1 MNLEILL
8 ACAEVIHRT
17 GRANENHGDQ
27 CKGNSTVAR
36 FRNIIQ
42 IGIISRLADRLFCTT
57 CALAGSGIVV
67 MISLLCDRYAALLA
81 DHLMGLTIL
90 VVNQL
95 LSALMVTSLGLD
107 CATGTDTIFIK
118 YMCKLF
124 SNHDAAISAGC
135 LVGLSV
141 SIVFNILES
150 MLADGGILLVA
161 ARIALTV
168 AIAVQ
173 TGDTLDSQT
182 AVAGQVMGTIAVGM
196 GYVIVLMA
204 AFRLGV
210 HNIATGIAV
219 VVTIAVSVVHGH
231 TNQLAAGALILVLG
245 FTDGNKLVL
254 RAGVR
259 RLLVLISALIAD
271 SIIVAICTFAAEGET
286 IHMPALRA
294 LHVMHTRR
302 GGNVADVMFTYVF
315 FSHGRHWDNTDQ
327 HCQCH
332 QHCQKFLVHY
342 FFFTSLYSK
351 DF

>member
-1 MNLEILL
+1 MGTI
-8 ACAEVIHRT
+8 AVGMGYVIVLM
-17 GRANENHGDQ
+17 A
-27 CKGNSTVAR
+27 V
-36 FRNIIQ
+36 FR
-42 IGIISRLADRLFCTT
+42 
-57 CALAGSGIVV
+57 
-67 MISLLCDRYAALLA
+67 
-81 DHLMGLTIL
+81 
-90 VVNQL
+90 
-95 LSALMVTSLGLD
+95 LGVLD
-107 CATGTDTIFIK
+107 
-118 YMCKLF
+118 
-124 SNHDAAISAGC
+124 
-135 LVGLSV
+135 
-141 SIVFNILES
+141 
-150 MLADGGILLVA
+150 VA
-161 ARIALTV
+161 AGVTLAV

-173 TGDTLDSQT
+173 AGNALDFQT
-182 AVAGQVMGTIAVGM
+182 AVAGQIMGTIAVGM

-219 VVTIAVSVVHGH
+219 AVTIAVSVVHGH

-286 IHMPALRA
+286 IHMPAVRA

-302 GGNVADVMFTYVF
+302 GGNVADVFMFTYVF

-342 FFFTSLYSK
+342 FFFTSLYGK